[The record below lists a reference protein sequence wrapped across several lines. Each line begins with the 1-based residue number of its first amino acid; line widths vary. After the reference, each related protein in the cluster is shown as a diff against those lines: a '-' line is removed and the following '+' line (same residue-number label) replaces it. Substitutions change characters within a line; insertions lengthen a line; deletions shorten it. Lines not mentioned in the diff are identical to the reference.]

1 MKLAEIIFKI
11 DGDPFGKQRPR
22 VLRTGRAYTPKETV
36 EYEEKTIRSF
46 RAASRGRFYADEGTP
61 VCIAIKA
68 CFRIPKNTPMKKRAL
83 METGEILPM
92 KKPDCDNIQKVVLDA
107 LNKLAY
113 ADDKQV
119 VSSFVDKRYAK
130 DEPYVLVT
138 IVKRTKEQDNEV
150 SKMGGI

>member
-1 MKLAEIIFKI
+1 MKLDELTFKI

-36 EYEEKTIRSF
+36 AYEMKTIRSF
-46 RAASRGRFYADEGTP
+46 RTASRGRFYADEGTP
-61 VCIAIKA
+61 VCVVIKA
-68 CFRIPKNTPMKKRAL
+68 CFRIPKNTSKKQRAQ
-83 METGEILPM
+83 MESGEILPM

-119 VSSFVDKRYAK
+119 VSSAVEKRYAK
-130 DEPYVLVT
+130 DKPYVLVT
-138 IVKRTKEQDNEV
+138 IRKELNNEV
-150 SKMGGI
+150 SSVGRV